1 MFLEQALLSSIMK
14 FCRQQLQNKHAIVCN
29 AHARYTTLLRGNHC
43 EGLHHKFLF
52 NFTVL

>member
-14 FCRQQLQNKHAIVCN
+14 FCRQQLQNKQAIVSN
-29 AHARYTTLLRGNHC
+29 THARYTLLRGNHC